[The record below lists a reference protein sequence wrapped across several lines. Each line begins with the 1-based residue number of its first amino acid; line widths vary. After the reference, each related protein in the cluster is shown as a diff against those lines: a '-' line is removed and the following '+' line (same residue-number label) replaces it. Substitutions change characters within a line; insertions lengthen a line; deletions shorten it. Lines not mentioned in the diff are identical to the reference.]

1 MQLLR
6 PAAIV
11 IVLLAA
17 CSPAPATDPA
27 ELAAVVAEAARERD
41 YETLSRHMADAFSF
55 SFGMT
60 PSRDGALARFREEP
74 GRLDKLAEVLGQECA
89 SKTIAGDAW
98 YICPAA
104 ATDEKIQYYGWRAGF
119 RQGEDGTWELVW
131 FIAGD

>member
-1 MQLLR
+1 MFR
-6 PAAIV
+6 PAALS

-27 ELAAVVAEAARERD
+27 QLAAVIAEAAKERD
-41 YETLSRHMADAFSF
+41 YEKLSRHMANEFSY

-60 PSRDGALARFREEP
+60 PSREGALARFREEP
-74 GRLDKLAEVLGQECA
+74 KRLDMMAEVLGQECA
-89 SKTIAGDAW
+89 SKTIVEVDW

-104 ATDEKIQYYGWRAGF
+104 AANEDIQYYEWRAGF
-119 RQGEDGTWELVW
+119 RRLEDGRWEFAW